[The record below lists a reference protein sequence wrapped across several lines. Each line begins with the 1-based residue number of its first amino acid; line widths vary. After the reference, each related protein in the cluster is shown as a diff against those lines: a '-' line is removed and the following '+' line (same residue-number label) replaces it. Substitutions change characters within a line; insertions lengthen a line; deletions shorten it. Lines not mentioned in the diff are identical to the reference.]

1 MRRLSVLLVAAV
13 TLAGCGYAPMY
24 RAGVVPNTVDRL
36 YVDVDAGTRGDPE
49 LADVLGRALR
59 RLVRRDAR
67 FHLAADS
74 GGADAVLRVEFVS
87 SATRPVAFDRFDD
100 PLDYETTV
108 SVDARLRAHDG
119 TVMWTAH
126 DIGATRAHAAVA
138 GAVVTSSSSFQSSE
152 RLRPEDLAI
161 LDTVQLGEERLTHAH
176 DAIAEDLAA
185 TIYLRMMEG
194 R

>member
-1 MRRLSVLLVAAV
+1 MKRVAAAF
-13 TLAGCGYAPMY
+13 LAATMLAACGYVPMN
-24 RAGVVPNTVDRL
+24 RAGVVPETVDRL

-49 LADVLGRALR
+49 LADALGRSLR

-74 GGADAVLRVEFVS
+74 GAADAVLRVELLS
-87 SATRPVAFDRFDD
+87 SVTRPVAFDRFDD

-108 SVDARLRAHDG
+108 SVDARLRSRDG
-119 TVMWTAH
+119 TIMWTAP
-126 DIGATRAHAAVA
+126 DVGATRAHAAVA
-138 GAVVTSSSSFQSSE
+138 GAVITSSSAFQSSE
-152 RLRPEDLAI
+152 RLQPEDLAVM
-161 LDTVQLGEERLTHAH
+161 DTVQLGEQRLTHAR
-176 DAIAEDLAA
+176 DAIADDLAA